1 MLFLKDDHDSSAFQA
16 VQCHQKVGWDGSI
29 SPPEVKAGKRLVT
42 PSPGSEVTVFSPSI
56 PYCFN
61 IIQAQQG
68 RTL

>member
-1 MLFLKDDHDSSAFQA
+1 MSSEGQ
-16 VQCHQKVGWDGSI
+16 WDGSI
-29 SPPEVKAGKRLVT
+29 STPEVKAGKSLVT
-42 PSPGSEVTVFSPSI
+42 PSPGSEVTVFFPSI